1 MGGIGVDRR
10 RSRPSSGCTTPASID
25 DSGHIDNEGGTR
37 GIDSRFFYSR
47 LIADYWDAKAG
58 VQFTVF
64 DQGVTRSGFIAGVEG
79 VAPYGIHL
87 DAVLG
92 VSQTG
97 VVSARLDA
105 TYDILLSQK
114 LIAQPFAEAML
125 ASQDDPAIQLGSGL
139 ARWEVGLR
147 LRYEIAKEFAPYVG
161 VSFEQFTGTTASF
174 VAAEGGADL
183 QPARAGRA
191 EGMVLIYS
199 NILEIRL
206 TGGDGAAY
214 LGGRMRSSMTPP
226 PAWKPWA
233 IRPGSRS
240 TARWCGPARR
250 AWRSARL
257 QDRLDIAA
265 STLSHHLK
273 ALIGVGLVTQTRE
286 GRR

>member
-1 MGGIGVDRR
+1 MRITKWMVAVAATCTAMPVLAMDDHATWWRFDGRVEKRLTALAPATDWATSAWIGDDLTRLR
-10 RSRPSSGCTTPASID
+10 LQNSGVID
-25 DSGHIDNEGGTR
+25 DAGHIDNEGGTR

-47 LIADYWDAKAG
+47 RISDYWDAKAG

-105 TYDILLSQK
+105 TYDVLLSQK

-147 LRYEIAKEFAPYVG
+147 LRYEIAKEVAPYIG
-161 VSFEQFTGTTASF
+161 VSFEQFTGTTASL
-174 VAAEGGADL
+174 VAAEGGPTSNL
-183 QPARAGRA
+183 RA
-191 EGMVLIYS
+191 L
-199 NILEIRL
+199 
-206 TGGDGAAY
+206 
-214 LGGRMRSSMTPP
+214 
-226 PAWKPWA
+226 
-233 IRPGSRS
+233 
-240 TARWCGPARR
+240 
-250 AWRSARL
+250 
-257 QDRLDIAA
+257 
-265 STLSHHLK
+265 
-273 ALIGVGLVTQTRE
+273 VGLKVWF
-286 GRR
+286 

>member
-1 MGGIGVDRR
+1 MRITKWMVAVAATCTAMPVLAMDDQATWWRFDGRVEKRLTALAPATDWATSAWIGDDLTRLR
-10 RSRPSSGCTTPASID
+10 LQNSGVID

-37 GIDSRFFYSR
+37 GLDSRFFYSR
-47 LIADYWDAKAG
+47 RISDYWDAKAG

-105 TYDILLSQK
+105 TYDVLLSQK

-147 LRYEIAKEFAPYVG
+147 LRYEIAKEVAPYIG
-161 VSFEQFTGTTASF
+161 VSFEQFTGTTASL
-174 VAAEGGADL
+174 VAAEGGPTSNL
-183 QPARAGRA
+183 RA
-191 EGMVLIYS
+191 L
-199 NILEIRL
+199 
-206 TGGDGAAY
+206 
-214 LGGRMRSSMTPP
+214 
-226 PAWKPWA
+226 
-233 IRPGSRS
+233 
-240 TARWCGPARR
+240 
-250 AWRSARL
+250 
-257 QDRLDIAA
+257 
-265 STLSHHLK
+265 
-273 ALIGVGLVTQTRE
+273 VGLKVWF
-286 GRR
+286 